1 MGVCGRCKLAG
12 DCARARVFV
21 FYSDCGLR
29 QEGLL
34 GPRVRERERERER
47 GWGCMCRFWCGVGVC
62 IIAH

>member
-1 MGVCGRCKLAG
+1 MGVCGRSELAG

-34 GPRVRERERERER
+34 GMRVWERERERE
-47 GWGCMCRFWCGVGVC
+47 WACRCGYVYYNSLIC
-62 IIAH
+62 